1 MKKIS
6 IIGTV
11 GIPAKYG
18 GFETLTEYLT
28 KKLNNNFDITVYCSS
43 KNYDKKIETYN
54 NAKLKYI
61 NLNAN
66 GIQSIPYDIISI
78 FSSLVFAD
86 TLLIL
91 GVSGCIILPVIR
103 LFSKKRII
111 VNIDGLEWKRDKW
124 GKATKWFLKYSEK
137 LAVKYADEVVT
148 DNKVIQEYVTSE
160 YNKESTLISYGSD
173 HAIKEIISDEV
184 KKIYPFLNE
193 KYAFKVCRI
202 EPENNIHIILE
213 VFEKYTELN
222 LVIIGNWSHN
232 KYGIKL
238 KEKYDNIKNIYL
250 LDSIYNQTI
259 LNQIRSNCHIYMHGH
274 SAGGTNPS
282 LVEAMYLGLPI
293 FAYGIQ
299 YNRETTQNKALY
311 FNNQDELRELLKNA
325 DKKILQK
332 VAIDM
337 KILAEENYTWK
348 KISKKYSKLFQ
359 KEKHN
364 ERNNIS
370 RRKWYKTLPSNKR
383 GKQTTYANL
392 R

>member
-28 KKLNNNFDITVYCSS
+28 KNLNTKYDITVYCSS
-43 KNYDKKIETYN
+43 KSYDKKLEIYN

-66 GIQSIPYDIISI
+66 GVQSIPYDIVSI
-78 FSSLVFAD
+78 FSSLKFAD

-91 GVSGCIILPVIR
+91 GVSGCIILPFVR

-124 GKATKWFLKYSEK
+124 SKGAKWFLKYSEK

-148 DNKVIQEYVTSE
+148 DNKVIQEYVKSE
-160 YNKESTLISYGSD
+160 YDKESTLIAYGADHVTKETMSD
-173 HAIKEIISDEV
+173 KLKS
-184 KKIYPFLNE
+184 KYPFINE

-202 EPENNIHIILE
+202 EPENNIHVILE
-213 VFEKYTELN
+213 AFEEYSELN
-222 LVIIGNWSHN
+222 LVIIGNWANS

-238 KEKYDNIKNIYL
+238 QEKYNDVENIYL
-250 LDSIYNQTI
+250 LDPIYEQHI
-259 LNQIRSNCHIYMHGH
+259 LNQIRSNCHIYIHGH

-282 LVEAMYLGLPI
+282 LVEAMYLELPI

-311 FNNQDELRELLKNA
+311 FDDKDELIELLKST
-325 DKKILQK
+325 DKETLQK
-332 VAIDM
+332 VATNM
-337 KILAEENYTWK
+337 KIVAEENYTWK
-348 KISKKYSKLFQ
+348 KISEQYSKIF
-359 KEKHN
+359 
-364 ERNNIS
+364 
-370 RRKWYKTLPSNKR
+370 
-383 GKQTTYANL
+383 
-392 R
+392 